1 MQFYYLCVYVVNNYS
16 LKIGDD
22 IKYRNWIEHGCSLGG
37 GRIEQV
43 NLNLDV

>member
-1 MQFYYLCVYVVNNYS
+1 MQLYYLCVYVINNH
-16 LKIGDD
+16 KIDD
-22 IKYRNWIEHGCSLGG
+22 NTKYRSWIEHGCSLGG